1 MTPLRG
7 KPTSKF
13 NYINKMKSNYFHEY
27 YLKNREV
34 YIARARRYGKSTE
47 YRFWKR
53 WHNMK
58 ERCENPKHNNYKL
71 WGGRGIKVS
80 KRWQTFEYFK
90 IDMWD
95 SFVKHLE
102 TNKTIDTTLDRINT
116 NKNYSK
122 SNCKW
127 STMKEQQNNRRNNI

>member
-1 MTPLRG
+1 
-7 KPTSKF
+7 
-13 NYINKMKSNYFHEY
+13 
-27 YLKNREV
+27 
-34 YIARARRYGKSTE
+34 
-47 YRFWKR
+47 
-53 WHNMK
+53 MK